1 VSLLNASKLKISLS
15 SFKKIISINNINYF
29 MNIIQTI
36 FEGILGGLTFGI
48 YHHYTTM
55 REIRK
60 NNEKIEKQQIEYL
73 KKHQSS

>member
-1 VSLLNASKLKISLS
+1 
-15 SFKKIISINNINYF
+15 

-36 FEGILGGLTFGI
+36 LEGMLGGLTFGI

-60 NNEKIEKQQIEYL
+60 NNEKIM
-73 KKHQSS
+73 KKIQSS